1 MDISNTAI
9 VRPAVARELG
19 SRLGSLAGFGFAAA
33 LFAAVAMLETPRG
46 ATDGELTAWWS
57 DHGNRTTAIVS
68 MELFVVAGLCFLV
81 FLAALRSR
89 LAAAE
94 GGTGQTTWLVG
105 SAGVVFV
112 AMVFV
117 AATTRGVIG
126 FSLASPTNHESLPGP
141 DTLRFLPQIGY
152 ALAGTGMLA
161 AAGLVMASTSC
172 LVFTADAFGRW
183 LGWTG
188 FAGTAVVVAASVLLS
203 AVFAIPA
210 FLLWTVA
217 ASVALWRQKG
227 VGA

>member
-1 MDISNTAI
+1 
-9 VRPAVARELG
+9 
-19 SRLGSLAGFGFAAA
+19 
-33 LFAAVAMLETPRG
+33 
-46 ATDGELTAWWS
+46 
-57 DHGNRTTAIVS
+57 
-68 MELFVVAGLCFLV
+68 
-81 FLAALRSR
+81 
-89 LAAAE
+89 
-94 GGTGQTTWLVG
+94 
-105 SAGVVFV
+105 GVVFV

-183 LGWTG
+183 LRWTG